1 MNLHFVTPHV
11 TSLCLFSN
19 TYTTILVI
27 FYLLLPIDAFF
38 KKSGPCH
45 INTCLGARSRP
56 TGMLKLS
63 FSISPVVI
71 RYPSTTYYQ
80 QYRLI

>member
-38 KKSGPCH
+38 KVRAMSHQHLP
-45 INTCLGARSRP
+45 RS
-56 TGMLKLS
+56 KE
-63 FSISPVVI
+63 
-71 RYPSTTYYQ
+71 Q
-80 QYRLI
+80 AYRHVEA